1 MSVPRSSKWAA
12 RDSVPP
18 RMRCRSSGRAASAR
32 REPAYRIRLTSERS
46 RVGESDGV
54 RRADIMRSWHGGAC
68 LLAFLAIVLASPVG
82 ARLRSAAEPELRAA
96 AGWSRFDA
104 PALGMSVDY
113 PADLFSVR
121 EGAPEQGGGQRF
133 RTADGRA
140 RLSVYVLANEDRATP
155 AMYLKEH
162 LRIRRGALSY
172 RRVSRRFFAISG
184 VHDGRI
190 YYSRCNFDRGRNSR
204 MHCIYIVYP
213 QREARAWDY
222 IVTRIS
228 RSLRASDASR

>member
-1 MSVPRSSKWAA
+1 
-12 RDSVPP
+12 
-18 RMRCRSSGRAASAR
+18 
-32 REPAYRIRLTSERS
+32 
-46 RVGESDGV
+46 
-54 RRADIMRSWHGGAC
+54 MRSWHGGAC
-68 LLAFLAIVLASPVG
+68 SLALLAIVLASPVG
-82 ARLRSAAEPELRAA
+82 ARLRSAGEADLGAS

-104 PALGMSVDY
+104 PALGMSVEY

-121 EGAPEQGGGQRF
+121 DGAPEQGEGQLF

-155 AMYLKEH
+155 ATYLKEH
-162 LRIRRGALSY
+162 LRIRPGALSY

-190 YYSRCNFDRGRNSR
+190 YYSRCNFDRDQDAR

-228 RSLRASDASR
+228 RSLRASAASG